1 MGSNKKHT
9 FLCVRKTQP
18 AIRKSVFKLII
29 DLISEWKINSLC
41 EINKT
46 NMVISFLNGSSIM
59 CIGMDDP
66 EKLKSIT
73 GITSAFIE
81 EATEISA
88 EDAQQISLR
97 IRGVTD
103 SYKQIIYCF
112 NPISRLNWIY
122 KRFFVKDDDITVT
135 THHSNYK
142 SNRFLDEEYIVMLE
156 DLVNQNKTAF
166 DIYTRGAWGVL
177 DSIIFDNYKTVKRLP
192 TEGETV
198 IGIDFG
204 YNAPSGIVK
213 IVCHDNQFYIDELL
227 YQTKL
232 TNTDLIGK
240 MKQLNIKQY
249 PIVADSAE
257 PQRIEEIRRAGFNI
271 RGADKKSNSVKDG
284 IDYIKSQK
292 LFITEAS
299 DNLLKELSGY
309 VYKKDRDNNVL
320 DEPTKWNDHLI
331 DSARYG
337 LFTYFANKIDYNII
351 T

>member
-1 MGSNKKHT
+1 
-9 FLCVRKTQP
+9 
-18 AIRKSVFKLII
+18 
-29 DLISEWKINSLC
+29 
-41 EINKT
+41 
-46 NMVISFLNGSSIM
+46 MVISFLNGSNIM

-73 GITSAFIE
+73 GVTSAFVE

-97 IRGVTD
+97 IRGATD

-112 NPISRLNWIY
+112 NPISKLNWIY
-122 KRFFVKDDDITVT
+122 KRFFIKDDDLTVT

-142 SNRFLDEEYIVMLE
+142 SNKFLDDEYTIMLE

-166 DIYTRGAWGVL
+166 DIYTRGIWGVL
-177 DSIIFDNYKTVKRLP
+177 DSIIFDSYKTVKVLP

-213 IVCHDNQFYIDELL
+213 IIYHDNQFYIDELL
-227 YQTKL
+227 YQAKL
-232 TNTDLIGK
+232 TNTDLIEK

-249 PIVADSAE
+249 PIVGDSAE
-257 PQRIEEIRRAGFNI
+257 PNRIEDIRRAGFNI
-271 RGADKKSNSVKDG
+271 RGADKRKNSVKDG
-284 IDYIKSQK
+284 IDYMKAQK

-309 VYKKDRDNNVL
+309 TYKKDKDGNVL
-320 DEPTKWNDHLI
+320 EEPVKWADHLI
-331 DSARYG
+331 DAARYS
-337 LFTYFANKIDYNII
+337 LFTYFANKIDYNIV